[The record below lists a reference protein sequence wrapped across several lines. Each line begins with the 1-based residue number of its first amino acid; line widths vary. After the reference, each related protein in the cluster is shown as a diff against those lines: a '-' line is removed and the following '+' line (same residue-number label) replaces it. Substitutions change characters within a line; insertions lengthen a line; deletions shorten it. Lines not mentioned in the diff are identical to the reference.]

1 MKTVKRIEI
10 ITNALEVRTLLSA
23 LKKCGV
29 SGYTV
34 IRPVTGSGDRGDQL
48 GDELTGVS
56 NNVYVLTLAEPED
69 AAQIIEP
76 IRKILKRHGG
86 ICLVSDAEWVR
97 H

>member
-34 IRPVTGSGDRGDQL
+34 IS
-48 GDELTGVS
+48 
-56 NNVYVLTLAEPED
+56 LAM
-69 AAQIIEP
+69 
-76 IRKILKRHGG
+76 
-86 ICLVSDAEWVR
+86 S
-97 H
+97 